1 MIVLHLDWL
10 FECVLL
16 PAGKPLNLTDTAA
29 PVQHFLSE
37 PESILSHS
45 QPRQLDKQLLFLP

>member
-1 MIVLHLDWL
+1 MIVLHFDWL
-10 FECVLL
+10 FECVPL

-29 PVQHFLSE
+29 LVQHCLSE
-37 PESILSHS
+37 PEPILSHS